1 MWSRPT
7 ESARRN
13 RSPKPCAGL
22 AWRRA
27 MTVEAWL
34 TVTSSRTPSAA
45 MTMPASTRPSSER
58 PWTFVRR
65 SEASSEAKPVMWARS
80 VKRTARATV
89 SERQTAVPR
98 AAAIVFGPIPCASAM
113 VTSMTASAPTTATAS
128 GERPSRMAGTT
139 KSRTTARLRASPA
152 RARRPRQRPS
162 ATTANAN
169 ASASQSSGWRRSK
182 SARAYSWK
190 SGPVARRAST
200 VAQRREKGSRQGT
213 SVTAATT
220 ALSVWTCGAS
230 GTRSSRLPFGRRIT
244 KPTAVAS
251 TSTARAA
258 RQATPVPLRVTP
270 LCTTAPRGLLP
281 ETRPLRAAEGAA
293 QDVSQSPLVARR
305 EAGDHVRGFPHPL
318 ENTRAEL
325 DALRREE
332 ELLHPAIANARP
344 PFHEPPLLE
353 TVDEPRY
360 IGGVAVECPGEV
372 VHGQRLLGLEQAEH
386 VSLDRG
392 EVELGH
398 RGHEARLVGEG
409 ELHEQPPRFA
419 GGCFLGRRDGHVP

>member
-80 VKRTARATV
+80 VKSTARATV

-98 AAAIVFGPIPCASAM
+98 AAAIVFGPIPCAS
-113 VTSMTASAPTTATAS
+113 
-128 GERPSRMAGTT
+128 
-139 KSRTTARLRASPA
+139 
-152 RARRPRQRPS
+152 
-162 ATTANAN
+162 
-169 ASASQSSGWRRSK
+169 QSSGWRRSK

-190 SGPVARRAST
+190 SGPVSMSGGTSTWKRRSSSPGSGTASATSSITVSPWSGPLARRAST

-305 EAGDHVRGFPHPL
+305 EAGDRLGGLPHPV
-318 ENTRAEL
+318 EDARAHV
-325 DALRREE
+325 DSFRRQE
-332 ELLHPAIANARP
+332 ELLHAAVACARP
-344 PFHEPPLLE
+344 PLHEAPLLE
-353 TVDEPRY
+353 TVDEPRHV
-360 IGGVAVECPGEV
+360 GGVAVECPGEV
-372 VHGQRLLGLEQAEH
+372 VHGQRLLRLEQAEH

-419 GGCFLGRRDGHVP
+419 GGRFLGRRDGHVP